1 MESMKLSTLLI
12 VLAGL
17 LSATT
22 LKWSQIWNRRTL
34 TEIYQDAKA
43 GKLRSTLYAKIIA
56 PISFILILVGM
67 YLALTWR

>member
-1 MESMKLSTLLI
+1 MKLSTLLI
-12 VLAGL
+12 VLGGL

-43 GKLRSTLYAKIIA
+43 GKRRSTVYAKIIG

>member
-12 VLAGL
+12 VLGGL

-43 GKLRSTLYAKIIA
+43 GKRRSTVYAKIIG

>member
-1 MESMKLSTLLI
+1 MKLSTLLI
-12 VLAGL
+12 VLGGL

-22 LKWSQIWNRRTL
+22 LKWSQIWDRRTVS
-34 TEIYQDAKA
+34 EIYRDAKA